1 MAKKAAFLLLLMLAL
16 CPLFS
21 EDIRAFASSST
32 EVGSRSSAE
41 SNLAAMIS
49 NRISVEQRNYTYDNG
64 SGDANVFSE
73 EAFVGSGSIS
83 ADLFGLKYST
93 TRSGDQCTTEIV
105 IPDSYYDEYVSR
117 ASTALFDA
125 IEIHSALEDDSL
137 SSAEK
142 IAYYESL
149 LMSYEKY
156 EVYCN
161 VAKLMMPGKELDLG
175 TPGFS
180 YAVVRAQYKALL
192 EKNGKDLDDEKAR
205 LLKNSSGLT
214 EMEVSDK
221 LSRVT
226 LSINENNRKRLE
238 EERKTEE
245 WWQQE
250 FQNISEKNMETAKDL
265 AKKAMANR
273 EKADLKSSTSDDP
286 HDMIASINA
295 KEVAVRN
302 ISSDLESQKSIL
314 KAQWETE
321 KTKKVNDMSDA
332 KEWKAAEL
340 KADGKPTDQARKLFN
355 QTVQAEL
362 SKIDSYYSKQL
373 ENLESS
379 VSTESKNLEKA
390 IKKEKDRLL
399 SKTFS
404 LDSRFLEVN
413 VAVGRYDGEL
423 FLWPIYVSTMDGNA
437 YKLVDLTYK
446 EASGKD
452 KPTNEASAEAWNRY
466 YDEAE
471 ILNAFFQDTECNAIE
486 AIAEYKLYAI
496 EQDDGSE
503 TEFVPYFTK
512 IKLIRADEGR
522 VMKEQV
528 FSRLQKAYQ
537 STSDTT
543 RKANFNYSPRKISLP
558 SLSGGIGRSYF
569 WINCGMGVGNVALS
583 SDEDDEDVSLEFEAS
598 FEYRFRYNDYISF
611 DFGLI
616 GVFGE
621 GTEYSS
627 DYSINPGY
635 SMSRD
640 IAYKG
645 FQLYIGTSFYICP
658 VGEIV
663 PYLSLSLGLGGYSKS
678 VSEDWFW
685 DYPHADEELEYEE
698 GWVPLSCTI
707 TGGAIFDFYTSSI
720 AYALYLGLKFSTD
733 SSVMLSVG
741 MGVLFG

>member
-32 EVGSRSSAE
+32 EDGSRSSAE

-64 SGDANVFSE
+64 SGDANAFSE
-73 EAFVGSGSIS
+73 EVFVGSGSIS

-93 TRSGDQCTTEIV
+93 TRSGDQYTTEIV

-250 FQNISEKNMETAKDL
+250 FQNISEKNMEAAKDL

-362 SKIDSYYSKQL
+362 DKIDSYYSKQL

-379 VSTESKNLEKA
+379 VSTESIKLENA
-390 IKKEKDRLL
+390 IREEKDTLF
-399 SKTFS
+399 SKTFT

-413 VAVGRYDGEL
+413 VAVGRYDGER
-423 FLWPIYVSTMDGNA
+423 FLWPIYLTTPDGEISE
-437 YKLVDLTYK
+437 YVDLFY
-446 EASGKD
+446 EDASGKENPD
-452 KPTNEASAEAWNRY
+452 EYDSAEVWNKY
-466 YDEAE
+466 FDEVE
-471 ILNAFFQDTECNAIE
+471 VLNAFFQAPGCNAIE
-486 AIAEYKLYAI
+486 AIVEYKLEEI
-496 EQDDGSE
+496 EEKDGS
-503 TEFVPYFTK
+503 TGFSPYVTHV
-512 IKLIRADEGR
+512 KLIRADQNT
-522 VMKEQV
+522 VMREQDFV
-528 FSRLQKAYQ
+528 RIQKPSNFSSNMEIVSWDDWVSSRGYG
-537 STSDTT
+537 
-543 RKANFNYSPRKISLP
+543 RKATLPPLSSGYSRHNFWID
-558 SLSGGIGRSYF
+558 GGIGLGIF
-569 WINCGMGVGNVALS
+569 
-583 SDEDDEDVSLEFEAS
+583 SDYDDVPFLFYASL
-598 FEYRFRYNDYISF
+598 EYRFRYSDYVSF
-611 DFGLI
+611 DLGLS
-616 GVFGE
+616 GE
-621 GTEYSS
+621 LGAGSEYDYSS
-627 DYSINPGY
+627 YNDNDTTYMGY
-635 SMSRD
+635 QISGGMTFYMPID
-640 IAYKG
+640 VTMDPYFAIAMG
-645 FQLYIGTSFYICP
+645 F
-658 VGEIV
+658 
-663 PYLSLSLGLGGYSKS
+663 GGYSKT
-678 VSEDWFW
+678 VSETSG
-685 DYPHADEELEYEE
+685 YPYYDEKEYKDE
-698 GWVPLSCTI
+698 WMLVSCT
-707 TGGAIFDFYTSSI
+707 
-720 AYALYLGLKFSTD
+720 
-733 SSVMLSVG
+733 LSF
-741 MGVLFG
+741 GVLFDVGSENSRVDLGISTWLRFSSDSNVAMGLGGVCRFKK